1 MKRFLNYAIC
11 LIAANFFLSA
21 NAQADIVLTFDQS
34 GASNF
39 TSIDQDYGDRVV
51 ASPDANGHVYD
62 IVPDVNLLTPNVE
75 VAYNAGGVGIALWTS
90 GGYGDLDTVI
100 FAGDFATELEIDFT
114 ADAGFEVGLAGFD
127 LAAFSSSQTI
137 QGVEVTDGDDNVLF
151 SVGSTLISGVN
162 RNSFDTSGIFADS
175 LTIAVDLTGL
185 GSGADNIAIDNIQ
198 FSQRPISAIPEPASA
213 SIVLLGLIGLASRRK
228 R

>member
-1 MKRFLNYAIC
+1 MKRFLNFAIC

-21 NAQADIVLTFDQS
+21 NVRADVVLTFDQS

-39 TSIDQDYGDRVV
+39 TLIDQDYGDRVI
-51 ASPDANGHVYD
+51 ASPDTNGHAYD
-62 IVPDVNLLTPNVE
+62 IVPAANLLTPNVE
-75 VAYNAGGVGIALWTS
+75 IGYDAGGVGIALWTS
-90 GGYGDLDTVI
+90 GGYGDLDTAV
-100 FAGDFATELEIDFT
+100 FAGDFATELEIEFT
-114 ADAGFEVGLAGFD
+114 ADVGFEVGLAGFD

-137 QGVEVTDGDDNVLF
+137 QGIEVTDGDDNILF
-151 SVGSTLISGVN
+151 SVGSTLISGAS

-198 FSQRPISAIPEPASA
+198 FSQRPVSAVPEPASA
-213 SIVLLGLIGLASRRK
+213 GIVLLGLIGLASRRK

>member
-1 MKRFLNYAIC
+1 MKRFFNFAIC
-11 LIAANFFLSA
+11 MIAVTYFFPSNASA
-21 NAQADIVLTFDQS
+21 DVVLTFDQS

-39 TSIDQDYGDRVV
+39 TLIDEDYGDRVI
-51 ASPDANGHVYD
+51 ASPDTNGHAYD
-62 IVPDVNLLTPNVE
+62 IVPAANLLTPNVE
-75 VAYNAGGVGIALWTS
+75 VDYDAGGVGISLWTT
-90 GGYGDLDTVI
+90 GGFGDLDTAI
-100 FAGDFATELEIDFT
+100 FAGDFATELEIAFT

-137 QGVEVTDGDDNVLF
+137 QGIEVTDGDANVLF
-151 SVGSTLISGVN
+151 SVGSTSISGDS
-162 RNSFDTSGIFADS
+162 RNSFDTTGIFADS
-175 LTIAVDLTGL
+175 LTISVDLTGL

-198 FSQRPISAIPEPASA
+198 FSQRPISTVPEPASV